1 MKKLQRALG
10 TLCQRCP
17 LCEKARSEPES
28 TLGRLMAWHGRF
40 CPAWKAQRLLA
51 AECLNSRTVTGD
63 QGSLPRVNG
72 EGSIDRL
79 GIDSG
84 GDWRL

>member
-1 MKKLQRALG
+1 MNKLQRGLG
-10 TLCQRCP
+10 RVCDRCP
-17 LCEKARSEPES
+17 LCEKARREPES
-28 TLGRLMAWHGRF
+28 ALGRFMAWHGRF
-40 CPAWKAQRLLA
+40 CPAWKAQALLA
-51 AECLNSRTVTGD
+51 AECLSSRTVTGD

-79 GIDSG
+79 GIDRG